1 MKKLL
6 AVLVTVTMLL
16 SAVGVLAF
24 TVSADGTYTVI
35 VAEQAGFTTE
45 NYSATNS
52 PVVFAGGSAAT
63 DAVVSATCSYLVE
76 VSAASETAVRKY
88 TLIVD
93 GTEHAAWIQAN
104 YNAGSNRSTVFI
116 TLPEGTYSEVIAR
129 GTDEEGVQMDVL
141 KFTNITVTAAE
152 NTVPDDKEVEFT
164 PCWTLTPSALAQG
177 SSLNAVTVTE
187 NDFGYVT
194 FTAGQTGDPYLN
206 YIGGT
211 STKVGRWLLV
221 KYNNH
226 SVIPRMQLYM
236 AQGAGIT
243 SDNNMI
249 EFPIAANGSGWTY
262 VIVDMATNQFYDKEN
277 QTVQHFRFDPLEA
290 RNWSGGSYQF
300 TGEEAID
307 VAYIMG
313 FTTKAGLMG
322 YLEANELHD
331 VTKTAVL
338 QESQV
343 TVAGDKATYTDENG
357 VTWDVTKNED
367 GTYSYTYEKKDVRI
381 PCDTTPKLLLAGSR
395 LKVDANSA
403 TLEMD
408 PLTGITTINVTGGD
422 PNATYF
428 NESKTAARYMAI
440 RYRTSVQ
447 DNMEVFLSSS
457 DAAPAAGQSFKRELA
472 ADGAWHTDIIDLS
485 TVGVSTL
492 NTDTYELK
500 FLRVDFFDAAS
511 SGTMELE
518 FIAFFD
524 SEDAAYQYM
533 HTYKT
538 YTATFMANGKVV
550 DRVVFEAGTTS
561 IKEPAVPEKAGF
573 TGKWKAYTLSD
584 KNITIMAEY
593 TMIAQPTTEPAT
605 TVAEPT
611 DTEAPPPATGDTPTS
626 AQTTAVTEAEP
637 GVSDTGKVT
646 GTNATTSAAGSSAGG
661 CKSVLGGLSVLLI
674 AAGAALTLAKRKH
687 S

>member
-35 VAEQAGFTTE
+35 VEEQAGFTTE

-63 DAVVSATCSYLVE
+63 DAVVSATCSYLVV

-152 NTVPDDKEVEFT
+152 NSVPDDKEVEFT

-262 VIVDMATNQFYDKEN
+262 VIVDMAT
-277 QTVQHFRFDPLEA
+277 
-290 RNWSGGSYQF
+290 GSYQF

-367 GTYSYTYEKKDVRI
+367 GTYSYTYEKKDVRV

-422 PNATYF
+422 PSATYF

-550 DRVVFEAGTTS
+550 DRVIFEAGTTS

-611 DTEAPPPATGDTPTS
+611 DTEAPPPATGASTS

-646 GTNATTSAAGSSAGG
+646 GTTVRRKIS
-661 CKSVLGGLSVLLI
+661 LLPF
-674 AAGAALTLAKRKH
+674 ALISTG
-687 S
+687 

>member
-35 VAEQAGFTTE
+35 VEEQAGFTTE

-63 DAVVSATCSYLVE
+63 DAVVSATCSYLVV

-152 NTVPDDKEVEFT
+152 NSVPDDKEVEFT

-194 FTAGQTGDPYLN
+194 FTAGQTGDPYLY

-262 VIVDMATNQFYDKEN
+262 VIVDMATNQFYDKGVNKAEFKTMLQLLSPFAPHMVEEMWEN
-277 QTVQHFRFDPLEA
+277 
-290 RNWSGGSYQF
+290 
-300 TGEEAID
+300 
-307 VAYIMG
+307 MG
-313 FTTKAGLMG
+313 FAAKYGKMAMQMDWPEHD
-322 YLEANELHD
+322 EA
-331 VTKTAVL
+331 KTVDSHVEMAVQVNGKL
-338 QESQV
+338 KGTV
-343 TVAGDKATYTDENG
+343 TVPVDSDEAAVVAAAMESDKVKKATEGMSVVKTIL
-357 VTWDVTKNED
+357 
-367 GTYSYTYEKKDVRI
+367 VRN
-381 PCDTTPKLLLAGSR
+381 KLVNLIV
-395 LKVDANSA
+395 K
-403 TLEMD
+403 
-408 PLTGITTINVTGGD
+408 
-422 PNATYF
+422 
-428 NESKTAARYMAI
+428 
-440 RYRTSVQ
+440 
-447 DNMEVFLSSS
+447 
-457 DAAPAAGQSFKRELA
+457 PAK
-472 ADGAWHTDIIDLS
+472 
-485 TVGVSTL
+485 
-492 NTDTYELK
+492 
-500 FLRVDFFDAAS
+500 
-511 SGTMELE
+511 
-518 FIAFFD
+518 
-524 SEDAAYQYM
+524 
-533 HTYKT
+533 
-538 YTATFMANGKVV
+538 
-550 DRVVFEAGTTS
+550 
-561 IKEPAVPEKAGF
+561 
-573 TGKWKAYTLSD
+573 
-584 KNITIMAEY
+584 
-593 TMIAQPTTEPAT
+593 
-605 TVAEPT
+605 
-611 DTEAPPPATGDTPTS
+611 
-626 AQTTAVTEAEP
+626 
-637 GVSDTGKVT
+637 
-646 GTNATTSAAGSSAGG
+646 
-661 CKSVLGGLSVLLI
+661 
-674 AAGAALTLAKRKH
+674 
-687 S
+687 

>member
-35 VAEQAGFTTE
+35 VEEQAGFTTE

-63 DAVVSATCSYLVE
+63 DAVVSATCSYLVV

-152 NTVPDDKEVEFT
+152 NSVPDDKEVEFT

-249 EFPIAANGSGWTY
+249 EFPIAANGSGWTD
-262 VIVDMATNQFYDKEN
+262 VIVDGIGCLVASHRD
-277 QTVQHFRFDPLEA
+277 
-290 RNWSGGSYQF
+290 GSYQF

-367 GTYSYTYEKKDVRI
+367 GTYSYTYEKKDVRV

-422 PNATYF
+422 PSATYF

-550 DRVVFEAGTTS
+550 DRVIFEAGTTS

-611 DTEAPPPATGDTPTS
+611 DTEAPPPATGASTS

-646 GTNATTSAAGSSAGG
+646 GTTVRRKIS
-661 CKSVLGGLSVLLI
+661 LLPF
-674 AAGAALTLAKRKH
+674 ALISTG
-687 S
+687 

>member
-1 MKKLL
+1 
-6 AVLVTVTMLL
+6 
-16 SAVGVLAF
+16 
-24 TVSADGTYTVI
+24 
-35 VAEQAGFTTE
+35 
-45 NYSATNS
+45 
-52 PVVFAGGSAAT
+52 
-63 DAVVSATCSYLVE
+63 
-76 VSAASETAVRKY
+76 
-88 TLIVD
+88 
-93 GTEHAAWIQAN
+93 
-104 YNAGSNRSTVFI
+104 
-116 TLPEGTYSEVIAR
+116 
-129 GTDEEGVQMDVL
+129 
-141 KFTNITVTAAE
+141 
-152 NTVPDDKEVEFT
+152 
-164 PCWTLTPSALAQG
+164 
-177 SSLNAVTVTE
+177 
-187 NDFGYVT
+187 
-194 FTAGQTGDPYLN
+194 
-206 YIGGT
+206 
-211 STKVGRWLLV
+211 
-221 KYNNH
+221 
-226 SVIPRMQLYM
+226 MQLYM

-367 GTYSYTYEKKDVRI
+367 GTYSYTYEKKDVRV

-626 AQTTAVTEAEP
+626 AQTTAATEAEP

-646 GTNATTSAAGSSAGG
+646 GTNAATTAAGSSAGG

>member
-152 NTVPDDKEVEFT
+152 NSVPDDKEVEFT

-194 FTAGQTGDPYLN
+194 FTARQTGDPYLN

-313 FTTKAGLMG
+313 FTTKSRSDGLPG
-322 YLEANELHD
+322 
-331 VTKTAVL
+331 
-338 QESQV
+338 SQ
-343 TVAGDKATYTDENG
+343 
-357 VTWDVTKNED
+357 
-367 GTYSYTYEKKDVRI
+367 
-381 PCDTTPKLLLAGSR
+381 
-395 LKVDANSA
+395 
-403 TLEMD
+403 
-408 PLTGITTINVTGGD
+408 
-422 PNATYF
+422 
-428 NESKTAARYMAI
+428 
-440 RYRTSVQ
+440 
-447 DNMEVFLSSS
+447 
-457 DAAPAAGQSFKRELA
+457 
-472 ADGAWHTDIIDLS
+472 
-485 TVGVSTL
+485 
-492 NTDTYELK
+492 
-500 FLRVDFFDAAS
+500 
-511 SGTMELE
+511 
-518 FIAFFD
+518 
-524 SEDAAYQYM
+524 
-533 HTYKT
+533 
-538 YTATFMANGKVV
+538 
-550 DRVVFEAGTTS
+550 
-561 IKEPAVPEKAGF
+561 
-573 TGKWKAYTLSD
+573 
-584 KNITIMAEY
+584 
-593 TMIAQPTTEPAT
+593 
-605 TVAEPT
+605 
-611 DTEAPPPATGDTPTS
+611 
-626 AQTTAVTEAEP
+626 
-637 GVSDTGKVT
+637 
-646 GTNATTSAAGSSAGG
+646 
-661 CKSVLGGLSVLLI
+661 
-674 AAGAALTLAKRKH
+674 
-687 S
+687 